1 MAKTVFDIGEK
12 FEHLTVI
19 AELPK
24 DARSNRI
31 YLVRCSCGTE
41 KSVPGRNLRPEVTV
55 SCGCHQR
62 ATVLQRL
69 LKHGDTSRKTRTA
82 EYRCWAHIKDRCF
95 NPNDRAFHNYGGR
108 GITVCARWRD
118 GYENFLA
125 DVGRRP
131 SPKHSIDRYPDNDG
145 NYEPD
150 NVRWATKSEQQRNR
164 RPFRA
169 RFESDGVAA

>member
-62 ATVLQRL
+62 ATVLKRL

-95 NPNDRAFHNYGGR
+95 NPITIALFTIMVAEASRSAPAGATATKISSPTLAGGHLR
-108 GITVCARWRD
+108 NTQSTATRITTGITSPTMCAGLPNRNNSAIE
-118 GYENFLA
+118 G
-125 DVGRRP
+125 P
-131 SPKHSIDRYPDNDG
+131 SAPGLNPM
-145 NYEPD
+145 
-150 NVRWATKSEQQRNR
+150 V
-164 RPFRA
+164 
-169 RFESDGVAA
+169 